1 MKLNAVFTICLIL
14 TTSDKVRL
22 DYNQWSAIY
31 DTNTNRTRDLEAVA
45 IRQLLKGVRVNSSL
59 EVGCGTGKNT
69 LFLQDVSASHL
80 AVDIA
85 EDMLHQAINKVDA
98 PHVRFQLADITRS
111 WDFVQDKVDLVTF
124 SLVLEHI
131 ADLEDV
137 FQNLANVLPSGGMVY
152 IGELHPFKQYAGTK
166 ARFEVDG
173 AVKELDVFVH
183 HVSDFVNTALAA
195 GFELMEMKEYFDE
208 GDNNGIPR
216 ILALLFR
223 KK

>member
-1 MKLNAVFTICLIL
+1 MQKSTGQI
-14 TTSDKVRL
+14 RL

-31 DTNTNRTRDLEAVA
+31 DTNINRTRDLEAVA
-45 IRQLLKGVRVNSSL
+45 IRELLKGVRVNSSL

-69 LFLQDVSASHL
+69 MFLQDVSASHL

-85 EDMLHQAINKVDA
+85 EDMLQQAINKVDA

-131 ADLEDV
+131 ADLEDI
-137 FQNLANVLPSGGMVY
+137 FQKLANVLPSGGMVY

-173 AVKELDVFVH
+173 AVKELVVFTH
-183 HVSDFVNTALAA
+183 HVSDFVNAALAA
-195 GFELMEMKEYFDE
+195 GFEMMDMKEYFDE
-208 GDNNGIPR
+208 GDNHGIPR
-216 ILALLFR
+216 ILALVFQ

>member
-1 MKLNAVFTICLIL
+1 M
-14 TTSDKVRL
+14 
-22 DYNQWSAIY
+22 DYNQWSTIY

-45 IRQLLKGVRVNSSL
+45 IRELLKDVRVNSSL

-69 LFLQDVSASHL
+69 LFLQHVSASHL

-111 WDFVQDKVDLVTF
+111 WDFMQDKVDLVAF

-173 AVKELDVFVH
+173 IVKELVVFTH
-183 HVSDFVNTALAA
+183 HVSDFVKNALAV

-208 GDNNGIPR
+208 GDKNGIPR
-216 ILALLFR
+216 ILALVFQ

>member
-1 MKLNAVFTICLIL
+1 M
-14 TTSDKVRL
+14 
-22 DYNQWSAIY
+22 
-31 DTNTNRTRDLEAVA
+31 
-45 IRQLLKGVRVNSSL
+45 
-59 EVGCGTGKNT
+59 
-69 LFLQDVSASHL
+69 LQ
-80 AVDIA
+80 
-85 EDMLHQAINKVDA
+85 QAINKVDA

-111 WDFVQDKVDLVTF
+111 WNFVQDKVDLVAF

-173 AVKELDVFVH
+173 IVKELVVFTH
-183 HVSDFVNTALAA
+183 HVSDFVKNALAV

-208 GDNNGIPR
+208 GDKNGIPR
-216 ILALLFR
+216 ILALMFR

>member
-1 MKLNAVFTICLIL
+1 
-14 TTSDKVRL
+14 
-22 DYNQWSAIY
+22 
-31 DTNTNRTRDLEAVA
+31 
-45 IRQLLKGVRVNSSL
+45 L

-85 EDMLHQAINKVDA
+85 EDMLQQAINKVDA

-137 FQNLANVLPSGGMVY
+137 FQKLANVLPSGGMFY

-208 GDNNGIPR
+208 GDNHGIPR

>member
-1 MKLNAVFTICLIL
+1 
-14 TTSDKVRL
+14 L
-22 DYNQWSAIY
+22 DYNQWSTIY

-45 IRQLLKGVRVNSSL
+45 IRELLKDVRVNSSL

-85 EDMLHQAINKVDA
+85 EDMLQQAINKVDA

-111 WDFVQDKVDLVTF
+111 WNFVQDKVDLVAF

-173 AVKELDVFVH
+173 TVKELDVFTH

-208 GDNNGIPR
+208 GDKNGIPR
-216 ILALLFR
+216 ILALMFQ

>member
-1 MKLNAVFTICLIL
+1 M
-14 TTSDKVRL
+14 
-22 DYNQWSAIY
+22 DYNQWSTIY
-31 DTNTNRTRDLEAVA
+31 DTNTNRTRDLEAFA
-45 IRQLLKGVRVNSSL
+45 IRELLKDVRVNSSL

-69 LFLQDVSASHL
+69 LFLQHVSASHL

-85 EDMLHQAINKVDA
+85 EDMLQQAINKVDA

-111 WDFVQDKVDLVTF
+111 WDFMQDKVDLVVF

-137 FQNLANVLPSGGMVY
+137 FQNLANVLPSGGLVY

-173 AVKELDVFVH
+173 IVKELVVFTH

-208 GDNNGIPR
+208 GDKNGIPR
-216 ILALLFR
+216 IFALVFR